1 MGGTAYAEVRPL
13 LWIFALLGTVLAM
26 IQLLVY
32 GALAGRHP
40 RAVLV
45 LWAGLVA
52 TVVAATMVDTVAEL
66 LVLKLGIDVAVL
78 VVLAVILIVLPAPAG
93 APSADLPTP
102 LAEDVSSPEQPGVR

>member
-1 MGGTAYAEVRPL
+1 M
-13 LWIFALLGTVLAM
+13 
-26 IQLLVY
+26 
-32 GALAGRHP
+32 
-40 RAVLV
+40 
-45 LWAGLVA
+45 A